1 LRDGPVRA
9 TVKRAALL
17 VYQAR
22 LFLHRSQARAN
33 GDIRYRLGGSCVLCA
48 KCCEAPGI
56 QVGALTWHLPLLRK
70 IFLAWHRYVNGFVL
84 LERSRADRAFIFRCT
99 HFDATTRRC
108 DSYSTRPGMC
118 RDYPRPFL
126 EQANP
131 EFFEG
136 CGFKAVALSRDGL
149 ARALDEVALTRDQRA
164 KLSKELYLDDSGGP
178 G

>member
-1 LRDGPVRA
+1 MRDGPLRT
-9 TVKRAALL
+9 TVKRFALL
-17 VYQAR
+17 VYLAR
-22 LFLHRSQARAN
+22 VSLHRSQMRAN
-33 GDIRYRLGGSCVLCA
+33 GEIRYRLGGSCVLCA

-56 QVGALTWHLPLLRK
+56 QVGALTWYLPLFRK
-70 IFLAWHRYVNGFVL
+70 IFLGWHRIVNGFELV
-84 LERSRADRAFIFRCT
+84 EKSRADRAFIFRCT
-99 HFDATTRRC
+99 HFDTTTRRC
-108 DSYSTRPGMC
+108 DSYSSRPGMC

-149 ARALDEVALTRDQRA
+149 LRALEASALSPDQRV

>member
-1 LRDGPVRA
+1 
-9 TVKRAALL
+9 
-17 VYQAR
+17 
-22 LFLHRSQARAN
+22 
-33 GDIRYRLGGSCVLCA
+33 
-48 KCCEAPGI
+48 
-56 QVGALTWHLPLLRK
+56 
-70 IFLAWHRYVNGFVL
+70 
-84 LERSRADRAFIFRCT
+84 
-99 HFDATTRRC
+99 
-108 DSYSTRPGMC
+108 MC